1 MTVVSPDPRDV
12 ESMLDFYVAAGVDI
26 ALDETPH
33 DHFAE
38 GLVELEARA
47 QAKAKATSAEHT
59 APERA
64 RDSRLQEQAPAPRQG
79 PPSTSFAGAALAADA
94 AVSSAK
100 ELAAQATTL
109 DELKAALA
117 SFEGC
122 ALKGTAKNLVFAD
135 GNPQARI
142 MLVGEAPGAD
152 EDRLGLPFVGRSGQ
166 LLDKMLAAIGLD
178 RTKVYIANT
187 IPWRPPGNRTP
198 SIHETAVCRPFILRQ
213 IELANPDVLVC
224 VGGQAAQALLNTT
237 EGIVRLRG
245 RWLDF
250 QNGQRQIKALATLH
264 PAYLLRQPSQKRVA
278 WQDFKAIRAALGN
291 AAV

>member
-1 MTVVSPDPRDV
+1 
-12 ESMLDFYVAAGVDI
+12 MLDFYVAAGVDI
-26 ALDETPH
+26 ALDEAPH

-38 GLVELEARA
+38 GLVQLEARA
-47 QAKAKATSAEHT
+47 KAREQTVPAEHKT
-59 APERA
+59 SDPALA
-64 RDSRLQEQAPAPRQG
+64 SRLKANSAAPQSNAAAPRASA
-79 PPSTSFAGAALAADA
+79 PSTSFAGAALAADA
-94 AVSSAK
+94 IISSAQAY
-100 ELAAQATTL
+100 AAQATTL